1 MAVRLLSMAATRRGE
16 AGPRCQKNAQNLWPV
31 SVVSMFMLRETAE
44 NGCSVAGISS
54 HKGATPDP
62 IYITHTTHDSHLFTH
77 RHNPGPSS
85 STSRAKNRCEALG
98 GCGHD
103 FSSSEGGRGA
113 FGC

>member
-54 HKGATPDP
+54 HKGTTPGP
-62 IYITHTTHDSHLFTH
+62 NIHHAHDSRLTSLHTQAQPRTLFINIT
-77 RHNPGPSS
+77 RQESLRGPGGV
-85 STSRAKNRCEALG
+85 RA
-98 GCGHD
+98 
-103 FSSSEGGRGA
+103 
-113 FGC
+113 